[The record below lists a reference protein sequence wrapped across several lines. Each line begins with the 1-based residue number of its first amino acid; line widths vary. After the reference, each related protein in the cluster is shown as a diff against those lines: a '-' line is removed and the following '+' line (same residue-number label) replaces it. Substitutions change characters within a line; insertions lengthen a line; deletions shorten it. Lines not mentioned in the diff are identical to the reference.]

1 MTFNDFC
8 NTNFFK
14 YCHTTIVV
22 NESDPKVSSIQNISD
37 DKDKKLIVDFDKC
50 DNLIENF
57 KSQFP
62 TSYYQNINIDKT
74 NLIKLF

>member
-8 NTNFFK
+8 NTNYFNS
-14 YCHTTIVV
+14 CNTTTVV
-22 NESDPKVSSIQNISD
+22 NETDLMVSTIQDTN
-37 DKDKKLIVDFDKC
+37 DKIIIVDFDKC

>member
-1 MTFNDFC
+1 MTFNDFYNSNYFNPC
-8 NTNFFK
+8 NT
-14 YCHTTIVV
+14 TTVV
-22 NESDPKVSSIQNISD
+22 NETDLVISTIQDTS
-37 DKDKKLIVDFDKC
+37 DKKIIVDFDKC
-50 DNLIENF
+50 DNLIEHF

>member
-1 MTFNDFC
+1 MTFNDFYNTNYYSSC
-8 NTNFFK
+8 NT
-14 YCHTTIVV
+14 TTVV
-22 NESDPKVSSIQNISD
+22 NETDLTISTIQDTS
-37 DKDKKLIVDFDKC
+37 DKKIIVDFDKC